1 MENDART
8 VVYGA
13 PNLANHAEE
22 NAQAI
27 HERMFSV
34 VLDCHPSSVLE
45 VGAGQGKL
53 GARFAERGIRYVG
66 LEPVA
71 AEIEQAKRNFPALP
85 VIQASCYDDPKAL
98 GLGKFDL
105 VYSNDVIE
113 HLYEPRR
120 LVSFSAAHL
129 NTGGRIVCGTP
140 HYGSYLRNLLLS
152 LTNRWDHHHGPLWDG
167 GHIKFF
173 SKATLRQIWEEGG
186 FTDFTWGEIPSRRL
200 RIMPMYL
207 YCVAALGSARQQAS
221 GR

>member
-1 MENDART
+1 MGNDART

-22 NAQAI
+22 NAEMI
-27 HERMFSV
+27 HERMYSV
-34 VLDCHPSSVLE
+34 VLKCHPSSVLE
-45 VGAGQGKL
+45 IGAGRGRL
-53 GARFAERGIRYVG
+53 GARFAEQGIRYVG
-66 LEPVA
+66 LEPIA
-71 AEIEQAKRNFPALP
+71 SEIEEAHRNFPALP
-85 VIQASCYDDPKAL
+85 IIQASCYDDPRAL

-120 LVSFSAAHL
+120 LVSFSVAHL
-129 NTGGRIVCGTP
+129 NADGMIVCGTP

-173 SKATLRQIWEEGG
+173 SKATLHQIWAEAG
-186 FTDFTWGEIPSRRL
+186 FTNFTWGEITSRRL

-207 YCVAALGSARQQAS
+207 YCAAALTSVRH
-221 GR
+221 

>member
-98 GLGKFDL
+98 GLGK
-105 VYSNDVIE
+105 
-113 HLYEPRR
+113 
-120 LVSFSAAHL
+120 
-129 NTGGRIVCGTP
+129 
-140 HYGSYLRNLLLS
+140 
-152 LTNRWDHHHGPLWDG
+152 
-167 GHIKFF
+167 
-173 SKATLRQIWEEGG
+173 
-186 FTDFTWGEIPSRRL
+186 
-200 RIMPMYL
+200 
-207 YCVAALGSARQQAS
+207 
-221 GR
+221 

>member
-1 MENDART
+1 MENDVRG
-8 VVYGA
+8 VVYGT
-13 PNLANHAEE
+13 PNLAHHAEE
-22 NAQAI
+22 NAEAI
-27 HERMFSV
+27 HDWMRSV
-34 VLDCHPSSVLE
+34 VLKLRPSSVLE
-45 VGAGQGKL
+45 IGAGRGKL
-53 GARFAERGIRYVG
+53 GAKFAEQGIRYVG

-71 AEIEQAKRNFPALP
+71 AEIEEARRNFPALP
-85 VIQASCYDDPKAL
+85 IVQASCYDDPQAL

-120 LVSFSAAHL
+120 LVSFSVAHL
-129 NTGGRIVCGTP
+129 NVGGMIVCGTP

-173 SKATLRQIWEEGG
+173 SKATLHQIWAESG
-186 FTDFTWGEIPSRRL
+186 FTNFTWGEIPSRRL

-207 YCVAALGSARQQAS
+207 YCAARLSSARQ
-221 GR
+221 

>member
-1 MENDART
+1 MGTD
-8 VVYGA
+8 VDPVIYGA

-22 NAQAI
+22 NAEAI
-27 HERMFSV
+27 HERMLSV
-34 VLDCHPSSVLE
+34 VLGLHPSSVLE
-45 VGAGQGKL
+45 IGAGRGRL
-53 GARFAERGIRYVG
+53 GARFAEHDIRYVG

-71 AEIEQAKRNFPALP
+71 AEIEDARRNFPSLRI
-85 VIQASCYDDPKAL
+85 IQASCYDDPKAL
-98 GLGKFDL
+98 GLGQFDL

-129 NTGGRIVCGTP
+129 KVGGMIVCGTP

-173 SKATLRQIWEEGG
+173 SKATLNQIWSEGG
-186 FTDFTWGEIPSRRL
+186 FANFEWGEIPSRRL

-207 YCVAALGSARQQAS
+207 YCAAVLTSVRQ
-221 GR
+221 

>member
-1 MENDART
+1 MGTEHA

-13 PNLANHAEE
+13 PNLAYHAEE
-22 NAQAI
+22 NSAKI
-27 HERMFSV
+27 RERMYSF
-34 VLDCHPSSVLE
+34 VLNLHPSSILE
-45 VGAGQGKL
+45 IGAGRGKL
-53 GARFAERGIRYVG
+53 GSRFAAQGIRYVG

-71 AEIEQAKRNFPALP
+71 EEIEAAHQTFPTLP
-85 VIQASCYDDPKAL
+85 IMQASCYDDPKAL

-129 NTGGRIVCGTP
+129 NVGGMIVCGTP
-140 HYGSYLRNLLLS
+140 HYGSYIRNLALS
-152 LTNRWDHHHGPLWDG
+152 LANRWDHHHGPLWDG

-173 SKATLRQIWEEGG
+173 SKATLHQIWAEGG
-186 FTDFTWGEIPSRRL
+186 FTNFTWGTIPSRRL

-207 YCVAALGSARQQAS
+207 YCAATLTSMRP
-221 GR
+221 